1 MTIYVTVAMED
12 GINRTVDAFAV
23 EESAKQHESAWL
35 QSVGIETEA
44 DRKHAPTWSTR
55 FAIWKVNLKP

>member
-1 MTIYVTVAMED
+1 MAIYITVAMED
-12 GINRTVDAFAV
+12 GINRTVGAFAV

-44 DRKHAPTWSTR
+44 EREHASDWGTG
-55 FAIWKVNLKP
+55 FAIWKVNLGP